1 MIRKS
6 YSEDVSNFMVAEK
19 NLHNETITITCMHQH
34 YPCRLFQLNTHV
46 NTHDKQKRVQGK
58 TKRRK
63 KNKHAKAE
71 GAPKKPAT
79 SFVMFSNAEREAVKL
94 ETPGLNFLDVGK
106 KLGEMWRAMEPEVK
120 KEWEQRALIA
130 KNLYLEEKKSWLEL
144 RALQPGLFP
153 GIE

>member
-1 MIRKS
+1 MMAP
-6 YSEDVSNFMVAEK
+6 YPTLAAE
-19 NLHNETITITCMHQH
+19 
-34 YPCRLFQLNTHV
+34 
-46 NTHDKQKRVQGK
+46 GK

-106 KLGEMWRAMEPEVK
+106 KLGEMWREMEPEVK

-130 KNLYLEEKKSWLEL
+130 KNLYLEEKKRWLEL